1 MIVKDMNRNIE
12 SRVTKQ
18 GQTVLPKPVLEA
30 LGLKA
35 GGRVRYFI
43 ADGEVRIVSMLPIC
57 RLFGVLRYDGPS
69 ISVEKME
76 QAISE
81 GVSEK

>member
-1 MIVKDMNRNIE
+1 MKDMNRNIE
-12 SRVTKQ
+12 SRVTDQ
-18 GQTVLPKPVLEA
+18 GQTILPKPVLEA

-43 ADGEVRIVSMLPIC
+43 ADGEVRIVSVLPVC
-57 RLFGVLRYDGPS
+57 RLFGALPYDGPP